1 MHVFYSLIMKSM
13 KTRIVMT
20 IIALAVAGT
29 TFAANPLGNMLSR
42 SAIQN
47 PQYQR
52 MTPEERAKAE
62 TQRMKTD
69 LTLTDQQL
77 AKVDTI
83 NLKYAKMR
91 SGMRGQFQ
99 GDREG
104 MMAKMQEM
112 QQQKNAEL
120 KSVLTEEQMKKY
132 EELLQQRRGFRGQ
145 GRGPQGGGSF

>member
-1 MHVFYSLIMKSM
+1 M
-13 KTRIVMT
+13 KTRFVMT

-29 TFAANPLGNMLSR
+29 TFAAHPAGNALNRASM
-42 SAIQN
+42 QN

-62 TQRMKTD
+62 TEQMKTD
-69 LTLTDQQL
+69 LALTNDQV

-83 NLKYAKMR
+83 NLKYAKLRM
-91 SGMRGQFQ
+91 GMRGQFQ

-120 KSVLTEEQMKKY
+120 KTVLTEEQMKKY